1 MDTPKIFDYIK
12 DPAELEAC
20 RSDFNDFYDT
30 DEGNRTRAWMDFQ
43 HAWLAA
49 MRYVAKREAAK

>member
-12 DPAELEAC
+12 DPEELEAC
-20 RSDFNDFYDT
+20 RSDFNDFFDT
-30 DEGNRTRAWMDFQ
+30 EGGAKTTAWLNFQ

-49 MRYVAKREAAK
+49 MRYVAKREVTQ